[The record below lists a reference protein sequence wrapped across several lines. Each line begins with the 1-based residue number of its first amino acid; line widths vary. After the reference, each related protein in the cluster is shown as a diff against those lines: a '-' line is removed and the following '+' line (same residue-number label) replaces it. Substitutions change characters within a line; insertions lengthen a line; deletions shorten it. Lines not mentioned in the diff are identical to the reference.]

1 MPATGQPAVLFL
13 QLIPRVNFV
22 GISVG
27 IGDDRRQKYFYI
39 QMVMVV
45 SGYRPGAPS
54 AFAKASAD
62 KPLLAMTALCYSH
75 PLSGGGLGRG

>member
-1 MPATGQPAVLFL
+1 MGQCLLPGGLLFYFC
-13 QLIPRVNFV
+13 QLIPGHFV

-45 SGYRPGAPS
+45 SGYRPGAPEGHPPS
-54 AFAKASAD
+54 FANV
-62 KPLLAMTALCYSH
+62 H
-75 PLSGGGLGRG
+75 FHQ

>member
-1 MPATGQPAVLFL
+1 MGQCLLPGSLLFYFC

-39 QMVMVV
+39 QMVMAL
-45 SGYRPGAPS
+45 SGYRPEAPS
-54 AFAKASAD
+54 SK
-62 KPLLAMTALCYSH
+62 H
-75 PLSGGGLGRG
+75 

>member
-1 MPATGQPAVLFL
+1 MGQCLLPGSLLFYFC

-45 SGYRPGAPS
+45 SGYRPGAP
-54 AFAKASAD
+54 
-62 KPLLAMTALCYSH
+62 
-75 PLSGGGLGRG
+75 

>member
-1 MPATGQPAVLFL
+1 MGQCLLPGGVLFYFC

-45 SGYRPGAPS
+45 SGYRPGAPVG
-54 AFAKASAD
+54 
-62 KPLLAMTALCYSH
+62 H
-75 PLSGGGLGRG
+75 PLKLRRTSRFSQ